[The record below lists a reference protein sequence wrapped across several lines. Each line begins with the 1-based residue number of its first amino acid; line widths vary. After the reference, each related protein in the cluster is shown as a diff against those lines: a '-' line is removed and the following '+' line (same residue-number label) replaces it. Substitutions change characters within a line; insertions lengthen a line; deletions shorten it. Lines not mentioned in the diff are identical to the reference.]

1 MMNRPKRLVVA
12 MSLLMASAAQGQDL
26 LQVYDLALENDA
38 VIRERQQQ
46 LAAALEIKPQAKAL
60 LLPNIGVDANADRIR
75 RDVNSTRGSA
85 PTGTDTFNDTGLSIN
100 LLQPVYN
107 REYWMQLKQAD
118 DVIARAEAQYADAQ
132 LDLMA
137 RVIQAYFNVLAAQDN
152 LTVSKGQKEANL
164 RQLDQAKQRFDVGLI
179 AITDVHEAQAA
190 YDGSRADEIAAA
202 NQVENA
208 WESLLTIIGYHR
220 EPLAI
225 LGDKLPLN
233 PPVPADIEEWAS
245 TAVQQNYTVVAA
257 ESTAES
263 VKKDIEIQR
272 SGHYPELDL
281 VASYGKDNNR
291 ADPGGQNVD
300 TGVIGL
306 QFTLPIYQ
314 GGAVNSRTREAQADY
329 QAALEALDQTRREV
343 NQQTRNAY
351 RGVLT
356 SMEEVKARR
365 ATVVSSQSALES
377 TQAGY
382 EVGTRTL
389 VDVLTV
395 QSNLFD
401 ATRNYLGS
409 RYEYIINGLLLKR
422 VASTLSR
429 QDLETVNAWLE
440 QPRPGQADKIVDKN
454 LQAVEET
461 GQKKRKP

>member
-1 MMNRPKRLVVA
+1 MILMMNRPKRLVVA

-190 YDGSRADEIAAA
+190 FDAARAAEIAAE
-202 NQVENA
+202 NSLDNA
-208 WESLLTIIGYHR
+208 WEALYEIIG
-220 EPLAI
+220 PQPKSNLA
-225 LGDKLPLN
+225 KLSDALRLT
-233 PPVPADIEEWAS
+233 PPVPKDLQAWSD
-245 TAVQQNYTVVAA
+245 TAQQQNFDIIAA
-257 ESTAES
+257 GANLESLRQEVDVSRA
-263 VKKDIEIQR
+263 
-272 SGHYPELDL
+272 GHYPTLDL
-281 VASYGKDNNR
+281 VGGYNLSRSDSDTATE
-291 ADPGGQNVD
+291 ADLA
-300 TGVIGL
+300 TIGL
-306 QFTLPIYQ
+306 SLEVPLYT
-314 GGAVNSRTREAQADY
+314 GGAVSAQTRQAQANY
-329 QAALEALDQTRREV
+329 RAAQEGLDQTRRAV
-343 NQQTRNAY
+343 IRQVRDAY
-351 RGVLT
+351 RGVL
-356 SMEEVKARR
+356 SSISQVEALKA
-365 ATVVSSQSALES
+365 ATVSAQSALES

-382 EVGTRTL
+382 EVGTRTI
-389 VDVLTV
+389 VDVLNV
-395 QSNLFD
+395 QRNLFSSQRD
-401 ATRNYLGS
+401 YLNS
-409 RYEYIINGLLLKR
+409 RYGYILNGLSLKS
-422 VASTLSR
+422 AAGTLGEE
-429 QDLETVNAWLE
+429 DLQRVNAWLE
-440 QPRPGQADKIVDKN
+440 P
-454 LQAVEET
+454 
-461 GQKKRKP
+461 

>member
-1 MMNRPKRLVVA
+1 
-12 MSLLMASAAQGQDL
+12 
-26 LQVYDLALENDA
+26 
-38 VIRERQQQ
+38 
-46 LAAALEIKPQAKAL
+46 
-60 LLPNIGVDANADRIR
+60 
-75 RDVNSTRGSA
+75 
-85 PTGTDTFNDTGLSIN
+85 
-100 LLQPVYN
+100 
-107 REYWMQLKQAD
+107 
-118 DVIARAEAQYADAQ
+118 
-132 LDLMA
+132 
-137 RVIQAYFNVLAAQDN
+137 LAAQDN

-440 QPRPGQADKIVDKN
+440 QPQPGQADKIVDKN